1 MSNIWLSWGDVFNT
15 SLQSLWFGFVQ
26 FAPRLFLAVVFFIIG
41 WVLGSLISKAI
52 QQVFTSLKIDS
63 LFSSIGADGFFKRA
77 GVTLNS
83 GYFVGEVV
91 RWFVIIVFLLPS
103 LSLVGLSDVSSFL
116 TEGVLGFLPQV
127 IIAAFVLIIAA
138 IVSEGLSKLVLA
150 TAKSV
155 NLKSARV
162 LSLIAKYAIWI
173 FAIIIV
179 LGKLGLGDYM
189 SILFTGLVAMLALSG
204 ALAFGLGAKDAAGR
218 LISKLGES
226 DNTFHK

>member
-1 MSNIWLSWGDVFNT
+1 MSNIWFTWGDVFNT

-26 FAPRLFLAVVFFIIG
+26 FAPRLILAVIFFIIG

-52 QQVFTSLKIDS
+52 QQVFSSLKVDR
-63 LFSSIGADGFFKRA
+63 LFSSMGADNFFRKA
-77 GVTLNS
+77 GMNLNS
-83 GYFVGEVV
+83 GYFIGEVA
-91 RWFVIIVFLLPS
+91 RWFVIILFLLPS
-103 LSLVGLSDVSSFL
+103 LSLVGLTDVSTFL
-116 TEGVLGFLPQV
+116 GEGVLGFLPQV

-138 IVSEGLSKLVLA
+138 IVSEGLAKLVLA

-155 NLKSARV
+155 NLKSARA
-162 LSLIAKYAIWI
+162 LSLVAKYTIWI

-189 SILFTGLVAMLALSG
+189 SILFSGLVAMIALAG

-218 LISKLGES
+218 FIEKLGES
-226 DNTFHK
+226 DPYQK